1 MKCWLKF
8 IVYLSHFKTLINDT
22 ADILAKYCHSLNMF
36 PSYFYELGESVSVTN
51 EEFWIEYLRN
61 MEMVF
66 WKVKYAGT
74 LDEGQ
79 FKEKLLEALKI

>member
-1 MKCWLKF
+1 
-8 IVYLSHFKTLINDT
+8 
-22 ADILAKYCHSLNMF
+22 MF
-36 PSYFYELGESVSVTN
+36 SSYFYELGESVSATN
-51 EEFWIEYLRN
+51 EEFWIDYLRN
-61 MEMVF
+61 MAMVF